1 VSDAD
6 VSKFDTK
13 TVLQGLDLGVALVD
27 STTWNVTY
35 ENARF
40 FDWFPP
46 DPERESLLDGRI
58 PDVEIDKVKARL
70 DAGRNFSVVTETR
83 DDKRS
88 RPIRVTVSWLGAA
101 EEERREALVQCVDIS
116 KERQAEYLLDSYST
130 MAERHTKE
138 LQREKDRVE
147 KLLLNVMPKAVYEE
161 LKDYGTTTPHRFD
174 CASILMLD
182 FVRFTEMTI
191 SHDAS
196 ALVSELND
204 IFSAFDRIVEMFNC
218 ERIRTMGDSYMAVS
232 GIPETLPDHAQNI
245 AKVALRIKRYLERRN
260 DAHNNEWRCRMGIHS
275 GSVIGSLVGIQ
286 KYVYDL
292 FGPGVN
298 MASRME
304 SLSEPMMITVSSATQ
319 DLLKDEFSM
328 TERGE
333 FDIKGFGKQPLY
345 FLDRELTLR

>member
-1 VSDAD
+1 MRRH
-6 VSKFDTK
+6 
-13 TVLQGLDLGVALVD
+13 LQR
-27 STTWNVTY
+27 T
-35 ENARF
+35 
-40 FDWFPP
+40 P
-46 DPERESLLDGRI
+46 GRI
-58 PDVEIDKVKARL
+58 H
-70 DAGRNFSVVTETR
+70 AGFLFDHGRAT
-83 DDKRS
+83 
-88 RPIRVTVSWLGAA
+88 
-101 EEERREALVQCVDIS
+101 
-116 KERQAEYLLDSYST
+116 
-130 MAERHTKE
+130 HKE
-138 LQREKDRVE
+138 LQKEKDRVE

-304 SLSEPMMITVSSATQ
+304 SMSEPMMITVSSATQ
-319 DLLKDEFSM
+319 DLLKDEFSL

-333 FDIKGFGKQPLY
+333 FDIKGFGKQSLY
-345 FLDRELTLR
+345 FLERELTLR